1 MAIRPPLRYIS
12 PVVLRC
18 PHVISTRRCA
28 TCLAA
33 LDPQARADKQ
43 FCSPACKN
51 RARSRR
57 RRGRP
62 IADATQDEPNIDA
75 VDLLHRR
82 DRQLVG
88 KERTIAR
95 LRSRHQI
102 DRDRARAAEVAAAA
116 ADRRAERAIES
127 MGRDQHGLS
136 RENAELADALRK
148 ARQDLQTEKRNNAQ
162 FREVIGKFRAD
173 AEQRE
178 LAERQVPTQIIRRQ
192 WEALAVRIARQASG
206 STGLPLAGLDQ
217 EVVSTWQRFRQ
228 AAGTDTADTTGPARP
243 SRPARPATAPRRR
256 NR

>member
-1 MAIRPPLRYIS
+1 MT
-12 PVVLRC
+12 
-18 PHVISTRRCA
+18 STRLCPVCESSLGPEARTNKRYCSRA
-28 TCLAA
+28 CKS
-33 LDPQARADKQ
+33 RAD
-43 FCSPACKN
+43 
-51 RARSRR
+51 SRR
-57 RRGRP
+57 RRGQP
-62 IADATQDEPNIDA
+62 INDGSHDPAESAPA
-75 VDLLHRR
+75 LYARRR
-82 DRQLVG
+82 DRQLAG
-88 KERTIAR
+88 KERTIAK
-95 LRSRHQI
+95 LRARHQT
-102 DRDRARAAEVAAAA
+102 DRDRIRAAEVAVAA

-217 EVVSTWQRFRQ
+217 EVVSTWQRLRQ
-228 AAGTDTADTTGPARP
+228 AAGTGTADTAAPARP
-243 SRPARPATAPRRR
+243 YRPARPATAPRRR